1 MHLAAAYWPQARSQ
15 LFSVFRVNFR
25 LALLY
30 NIPALASLP
39 LSYILNLSHYQFLI
53 RPLRTIRPPFPPSFQ
68 LVVSNEIYLDKYV
81 PNVTLCLQLWPWAL
95 LSLLSVSPWLP
106 QCWALL
112 ALALP
117 ALLQVLSSIPLTI
130 EAASKPLEPIG
141 SIAPGV
147 QAGIGNVAAGSSMFA
162 AA

>member
-95 LSLLSVSPWLP
+95 L
-106 QCWALL
+106 

-117 ALLQVLSSIPLTI
+117 GLLQVLSSIPLTI